1 MKKWFYAWMAFSYS
15 FTAAQQADTIKAPLA
30 KGQRVLD
37 GYDWVAMDK
46 ADTVKVYSTINPMAS
61 AAPMPVLFYRCTL
74 IEKPA
79 FVDYRIDKVYKYSYK
94 IYGTT
99 ITMYEYDADLTLFSS
114 QNAVPGFYVMK
125 LLFFISGSSTF
136 PDYGTEK
143 DSLIIDLAI
152 RPQLVSPVLNGLN
165 QPKDVVFKW
174 NKAVNAVKYIIQLSN
189 DDQFTTLVKKD
200 STATDTTKAITGLSG
215 GQKYYWRVYAVNAD
229 RFGAYSGAWNFTTA
243 AGAPAA
249 PVATAATSLAAQ
261 TGFTA
266 NWNAVADAT
275 GYFLDVSTS
284 STFSGFVAGFNNKD
298 VLNVTKY
305 PISGLNANAAY
316 YYRVRA
322 KNDGGTSVHSNTIR
336 VFATGVN
343 QDAAGMP
350 GGYALEQNFPNP
362 FNPITTIRFSLPE
375 AAQVTLKIFNA
386 AGKEVTQLISQKM
399 NAGTF
404 TAEWDASGFVSGIYY
419 CRIVTDRFSETKK
432 MLLLK

>member
-1 MKKWFYAWMAFSYS
+1 MKKMVCALMWFALS
-15 FTAAQQADTIKAPLA
+15 FTLYGGAGAPSVPKIQAAA
-30 KGQRVLD
+30 D

-46 ADTVKVYSTINPMAS
+46 TDTVKVYSTINPFAS

-74 IEKPA
+74 IEKPG
-79 FVDYRIDKVYKYSYK
+79 FVDYQIDKVYKYSYK
-94 IYGTT
+94 IYGTS

-114 QNAVPGFYVMK
+114 QNAVPGLYVMK

-165 QPKDVVFKW
+165 QPKDVVFRW
-174 NKAVNAVKYIIQLSN
+174 NKAVHAVKYISQLSN
-189 DDQFTTLVKKD
+189 DDQFAALVKKD
-200 STATDTTKAITGLSG
+200 STTTDTTKTITGLSG

-229 RFGAYSGAWNFTTA
+229 RFGAYSHAWNFTTRA
-243 AGAPAA
+243 AAPNA
-249 PVATAATSLAAQ
+249 PVAIAATSLAAQ

-266 NWNAVADAT
+266 NWNAAADAS
-275 GYFLDVSTS
+275 GYFLDVATNNVFS
-284 STFSGFVAGFNNKD
+284 SFVAGFNNKD

-305 PISGLNANAAY
+305 PVSGLKANTTY

-322 KNDGGTSVHSNTIR
+322 KNDGGTSANSNTIT
-336 VFATGVN
+336 VVATGIG
-343 QDAAGMP
+343 QDAAEMP
-350 GGYALEQNFPNP
+350 AIFGLEQNFPNP
-362 FNPITTIRFSLPE
+362 FNPGTTIQFSLPE
-375 AAQVTLKIFNA
+375 TAQVTLKIFNA
-386 AGKEVTQLISQKM
+386 AGKEVAQLVSQKM
-399 NAGTF
+399 NAGTYK
-404 TAEWDASGFVSGIYY
+404 AEWDASGFVSGIYY